1 MLRKI
6 LCLSLCFIFAISIC
20 ACGDSGN
27 NKTVSSNA
35 STTSDSSS
43 STIIDNES
51 TDSTD
56 SKTESTNEGVENTPI
71 ETTTLVP
78 DNMPIISINTAD
90 GSNSFVT
97 DFGREEKLQ
106 GLIDYVDATIT
117 VNSGDENFD
126 FSGVEAEVKV
136 RGNYTLTYDKKP
148 IRIKFSKKQSMLG
161 LHNGEKYKNWVLLAD
176 WKDLSMTNN
185 ALTFYLGKHLFGEDG
200 YYCSDFRYVEVYI
213 NNNYWGVYLLAEQQ
227 EVKDGRF
234 TATEVEDNYAG
245 TDIGYMFEFD
255 GYYTEEQQVPNGEG
269 DPTFTVNYNDD
280 RYTQI
285 GYTVKSD
292 IYSSEQLEF
301 IQNFVENT
309 YHISKIAINDNVFL
323 KFDDTYTNVIE
334 SPAKS
339 KREAIGEVIDLQSLV
354 DIYILQEIA
363 KDPDIAWSS
372 FYMSVDMSENG
383 NKKLVFEAPWD
394 FDSAYGIKKKYTSYD
409 GLFAADSLNPWLSL
423 LAHEDWFIEMVKD
436 RWNKMTEQKV
446 QENALKLVLE
456 IKEKYTAHFARNY
469 DKWKK
474 RALHGNGELIPEVNA
489 FRTQGEAADYLHNWL
504 SHRFQYLDSVW
515 GNK

>member
-1 MLRKI
+1 MIKRI
-6 LCLSLCFIFAISIC
+6 FNFSLCLIIAFSVC
-20 ACGDSGN
+20 ACGTADAD
-27 NKTVSSNA
+27 KTQLIEAVSSAESLTA
-35 STTSDSSS
+35 STESKAESNESNT
-43 STIIDNES
+43 DNEPL
-51 TDSTD
+51 
-56 SKTESTNEGVENTPI
+56 ESTSLI
-71 ETTTLVP
+71 P
-78 DNMPIISINTAD
+78 DDMPIISINTAD

-97 DFGREEKLQ
+97 DFGREDKLQ
-106 GLIDYVDATIT
+106 GRIEYVDALIT

-148 IRIKFSKKQSMLG
+148 IRIKFAKKQSVLG

-185 ALTFYLGKHLFGEDG
+185 ALTFYLGNQLLGEDG

-234 TATEVEDNYAG
+234 STVEVTDSYGG

-255 GYYTEEQQVPNGEG
+255 GYYIEEQEVPNGEG
-269 DPTFTVNYNDD
+269 DPTFTLNYGDD
-280 RYTQI
+280 RYIQI

-292 IYSSEQLEF
+292 IYSFEQLDF
-301 IQNFVENT
+301 IKNFVQST
-309 YHISKIAINDNVFL
+309 YLISKTAVNDNVFL
-323 KFDDTYTNVIE
+323 KLDDTYTNIIE

-339 KREAIGEVIDLQSLV
+339 VKEAVGEVIDLQSLV

-363 KDPDIAWSS
+363 VDPDIAWSS

-383 NKKLVFEAPWD
+383 TKKLVFEAPWD

-423 LAHEDWFIEMVKD
+423 LAHEDWFIEMVKE
-436 RWNKMTEQKV
+436 RWNKMTGQGV

-456 IKEKYTAHFARNY
+456 IKDKYSDYFQRNY

-474 RALHGNGELIPEVNA
+474 RVMFGNGELIPEVNA
-489 FRTQGEAADYLHNWL
+489 FRTQGEAADHLYNWL
-504 SHRFQYLDSVW
+504 SNRFRYLDSVW
-515 GNK
+515 GK

>member
-6 LCLSLCFIFAISIC
+6 LNLSLCVIILLSAC
-20 ACGDSGN
+20 ACESSDKNNNDSMP
-27 NKTVSSNA
+27 
-35 STTSDSSS
+35 SDSSEQS
-43 STIIDNES
+43 SVES
-51 TDSTD
+51 VV
-56 SKTESTNEGVENTPI
+56 SKTESTESSADSNPTD
-71 ETTTLVP
+71 TTSLVP
-78 DNMPIISINTAD
+78 DNMPIISINTVD

-97 DFGREEKLQ
+97 DYGRNEKLQ
-106 GLIDYVDATIT
+106 GLIKYVDALIT

-126 FSGVEAEVKV
+126 FSDVEAEVKV
-136 RGNYTLTYDKKP
+136 RGNYTLSYDKKP
-148 IRIKFSKKQSMLG
+148 IRIKFSKKQSILG

-185 ALTFYLGKHLFGEDG
+185 ALTFYLGKYLFGEDG

-234 TATEVEDNYAG
+234 STVEVDDNYGG

-255 GYYTEEQQVPNGEG
+255 GYYTEELEAPNGDG
-269 DPTFTVNYNDD
+269 DPTFTLNYNDD

-292 IYSSEQLEF
+292 IYSFEQLEF
-301 IQNFVENT
+301 IKNFVQNV
-309 YHISKIAINDNVFL
+309 YLISKTAINDNVYL
-323 KFDDTYTNVIE
+323 KFDDAYMNVIE

-339 KREAIGEVIDLQSLV
+339 VKEAVGEVIDLQSLV

-363 KDPDIAWSS
+363 VDPDIAWSS

-383 NKKLVFEAPWD
+383 KKKLVFEAPWD

-423 LAHEDWFIEMVKD
+423 LAYEDWFIEMVKD
-436 RWNKMTEQKV
+436 RWNRMTEQNV
-446 QENALKLVLE
+446 QQNALQLILE
-456 IKEKYTAHFARNY
+456 IKDKYSEQFTRNY
-469 DKWKK
+469 EKWKK
-474 RALHGNGELIPEVNA
+474 RALFGNGELIPEVNA

-504 SHRFQYLDSVW
+504 SKRFQYLDSVW
-515 GNK
+515 SK

>member
-1 MLRKI
+1 MINRI
-6 LCLSLCFIFAISIC
+6 LNFSLCILFTFSVC
-20 ACGDSGN
+20 ACGTADADKTQSSQ
-27 NKTVSSNA
+27 TVSSA
-35 STTSDSSS
+35 ESLTVST
-43 STIIDNES
+43 ES
-51 TDSTD
+51 N
-56 SKTESTNEGVENTPI
+56 TESTESNTNNEIVENSLLI
-71 ETTTLVP
+71 P
-78 DNMPIISINTAD
+78 DDMPIISINTAD

-97 DFGREEKLQ
+97 DYGRDEKLQ
-106 GLIDYVDATIT
+106 GLIDYVDAFIS
-117 VNSGDENFD
+117 VNSGDEKFD
-126 FSGVEAEVKV
+126 FSDVEAEVKV

-148 IRIKFSKKQSMLG
+148 IRIKFSNKQSMLG

-185 ALTFYLGKHLFGEDG
+185 ALTFYLGNQLLGEDG

-234 TATEVEDNYAG
+234 STTEVADNYG
-245 TDIGYMFEFD
+245 DTDIGYMFEFD
-255 GYYTEEQQVPNGEG
+255 GYYTEEQEVPNGEG
-269 DPTFTVNYNDD
+269 DPTFTVNYSDD

-292 IYSSEQLEF
+292 IYSFEQLDF
-301 IQNFVENT
+301 IKNYVQNT
-309 YHISKIAINDNVFL
+309 YLISKTAVNDNVYL
-323 KFDDTYTNVIE
+323 EFDEAFTNIIE
-334 SPAKS
+334 SSAKS
-339 KREAIGEVIDLQSLV
+339 AKEAVGEVIDLQSLV

-363 KDPDIAWSS
+363 VDPDIAWSS

-394 FDSAYGIKKKYTSYD
+394 FDSAYGIKKNYTAYE

-423 LAHEDWFIEMVKD
+423 LAHEDWFIEMVKE
-436 RWNKMTEQKV
+436 RWNKMTEQKI

-456 IKEKYTAHFARNY
+456 IKENYSEQFTRNY

-474 RALHGNGELIPEVNA
+474 RALYGNGELTPKVNS
-489 FRTQGEAADYLHNWL
+489 FHTQGEAADYLYIWL
-504 SHRFQYLDSVW
+504 SNRFRYLDSVW
-515 GNK
+515 GK